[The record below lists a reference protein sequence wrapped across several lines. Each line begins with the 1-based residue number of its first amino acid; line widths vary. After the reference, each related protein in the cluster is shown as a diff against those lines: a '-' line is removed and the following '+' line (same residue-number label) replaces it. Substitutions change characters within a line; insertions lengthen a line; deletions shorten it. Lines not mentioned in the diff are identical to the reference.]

1 MGVSIQLVKSSPG
14 TLVIASG
21 DRAFVRIA
29 DVKLNFLGKEVND
42 NVKV

>member
-21 DRAFVRIA
+21 DRALVRIA